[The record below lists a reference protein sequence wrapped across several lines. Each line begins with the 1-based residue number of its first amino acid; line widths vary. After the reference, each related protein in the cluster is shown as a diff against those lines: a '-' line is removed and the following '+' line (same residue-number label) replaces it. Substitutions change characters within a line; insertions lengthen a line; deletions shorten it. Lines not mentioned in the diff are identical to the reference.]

1 MDKLTAINIF
11 LEVAKS
17 GSFTATADKL
27 ELSRP
32 MVTRYIAL
40 MEEWL
45 NARLFHRTTRLVLLT
60 EAGEQAVV
68 FCQNI
73 AKTIAEMEESIQPN
87 DGELQ
92 GILRVSSNISFG
104 ASHLAR
110 AITDFQQLHPKLK
123 VHLNLSDER
132 VNLTESRID
141 LAIRFTNDP
150 DPNLVARPLA
160 NCRSALVASPA
171 YLAEHG
177 TPEHPNDLLHH
188 RCLAHANIN
197 RSEWTFK
204 RADEQITL
212 ELTNNFSTNETTALH
227 RAALDHNGIAMLPL
241 YLISDDL
248 QQGKL
253 VPVLS
258 DWQLPEYK
266 IYALYL
272 SRHKLPRATRALLDF
287 LVGEFEGRD
296 W

>member
-45 NARLFHRTTRLVLLT
+45 NARLFHRTTRLVILT

-73 AKTIAEMEESIQPN
+73 AKTIAEMEECIQPN
-87 DGELQ
+87 EGELQ

-160 NCRSALVASPA
+160 NCRSALVASPV
-171 YLAEHG
+171 YLNEYG
-177 TPEHPNDLLHH
+177 TPQQPDDLLQH

-197 RSEWTFK
+197 RSEWTFQK
-204 RADEQITL
+204 ADEKRIL
-212 ELTNNFSTNETTALH
+212 ELNNTFSTNETTALH
-227 RAALDHNGIAMLPL
+227 RAALEHNGIAMLPL
-241 YLISDDL
+241 YLIAEDI

-253 VPVLS
+253 VPVLT

-287 LVGEFEGRD
+287 LVEAFKGKD